1 MRPACS
7 PQWLSQSR
15 STLLIAGYALA
26 SSFGEDILLADGG
39 ASLSSFPP
47 LTFRERS
54 GTKGCLHLR
63 RVSWFLS
70 TFTFY

>member
-1 MRPACS
+1 M
-7 PQWLSQSR
+7 
-15 STLLIAGYALA
+15 GYALA

-47 LTFRERS
+47 LASRERS
-54 GTKGCLHLR
+54 GMKGCLHLK